1 MAEWSEHHRIE
12 ELPPGVRD
20 AVARMTRS
28 RTEVFKETLPD
39 GAQVSVVRACVPA
52 PHMMDD
58 EKLAEQAKRGAS
70 PEDVLAETPTA
81 YAWFVFWRSDGLQ
94 WPDDSSP
101 WVYSKAQQGAKRQ
114 QTWLFPGES
123 LVRSLCKV
131 LWDLDVTIPAQ
142 HGAN

>member
-1 MAEWSEHHRIE
+1 MAEWSEQKPISNR
-12 ELPPGVRD
+12 ELPSGVRD

-28 RTEVFKETLPD
+28 RTEVFSKTLDD
-39 GAQVSVVRACVPA
+39 GAQVAVVRACVPA

-58 EKLAEQAKRGAS
+58 ETAAKSGAS
-70 PEDVLAETPTA
+70 PEEVLANTPTA
-81 YAWFVFWRSDGLQ
+81 YAWFVFWRAEGLP

-101 WVYSKAQQGAKRQ
+101 WVYSKAEQGSRRQ

-131 LWDLDVTIPAQ
+131 LWDLDVTIPAEQ
-142 HGAN
+142 GAN